1 MILLIIN
8 FDSAKENSYDSL
20 LALNNM
26 TKVAIAVIGTED
38 AFDKMFPNLRTAR
51 RLGSLISGNMYCNNY
66 DYFSFIVKNLMK
78 YQWFDKRIIPNEEI
92 ISALYEDTKGI
103 IDQLIGLY
111 IYIHIDYLRAH
122 KRPEINAS
130 FIHKVSM
137 KHYPNIQEVLAHMRD
152 PVAENKR
159 AKMAGQAYSD
169 LEIIVN
175 EELQKEAMNKASKI
189 IEGKSF
195 VDIDFMKKNIIK
207 NVQMVTDRYNDETI
221 GNMVNKVLNV
231 KGNTN
236 LSEKELTRKV
246 MSRLEKTKSDKR
258 QNGKAQNKSK
268 SIKQMINYL
277 ENDK

>member
-1 MILLIIN
+1 
-8 FDSAKENSYDSL
+8 
-20 LALNNM
+20 
-26 TKVAIAVIGTED
+26 
-38 AFDKMFPNLRTAR
+38 
-51 RLGSLISGNMYCNNY
+51 
-66 DYFSFIVKNLMK
+66 
-78 YQWFDKRIIPNEEI
+78 
-92 ISALYEDTKGI
+92 
-103 IDQLIGLY
+103 
-111 IYIHIDYLRAH
+111 
-122 KRPEINAS
+122 
-130 FIHKVSM
+130 
-137 KHYPNIQEVLAHMRD
+137 MRD

-159 AKMAGQAYSD
+159 AKMARQAYSD

-207 NVQMVTDRYNDETI
+207 NVKMVTDRYNDETI